1 MQIIGEMIKMIE
13 YGDLSND
20 AKQVLRLTM
29 VYPHLT
35 PNLKAAMK
43 LSDPLGTD
51 DMYFK
56 NGLTEL
62 ENAGLINM
70 NSTGFSG
77 DKIVTP
83 LAYQIIPKEVLVLSL
98 EEARKALKNI
108 TEEATFT
115 QRGRTIY

>member
-1 MQIIGEMIKMIE
+1 MIKMIE
-13 YGDLSND
+13 YGDLSKD
-20 AKQVLRLTM
+20 AKQVLKLTM

-35 PNLKAAMK
+35 PNLKAAMR

-51 DMYFK
+51 DMFFK

-62 ENAGLINM
+62 ENAGLINL
-70 NSTGFSG
+70 NSTGAS

-83 LAYQIIPKEVLVLSL
+83 LAYEIVPKEVLVLSL

>member
-1 MQIIGEMIKMIE
+1 MIE

-20 AKQVLRLTM
+20 AKQVLKLTM

-35 PNLKAAMK
+35 PSLKAVM
-43 LSDPLGTD
+43 SMGESPTDNDPF
-51 DMYFK
+51 FK

-62 ENAGLINM
+62 EKAGLINL
-70 NSTGFSG
+70 SSSEATS

-83 LAYQIIPKEVLVLSL
+83 LAYQIMPKEVLVVTL
-98 EEARKALKNI
+98 EEARKALKSI

>member
-1 MQIIGEMIKMIE
+1 MIE
-13 YGDLSND
+13 YGDLSKD
-20 AKQVLRLTM
+20 AKQVLKLTM

-35 PNLKAAMK
+35 PSLKAVMK
-43 LSDPLGTD
+43 LNDSGTD
-51 DMYFK
+51 DDQFFK

-62 ENAGLINM
+62 QKFGLINL
-70 NSTGFSG
+70 NSTGMTG

-83 LAYQIIPKEVLVLSL
+83 LAYQIIPKDVLVLSL
-98 EEARKALKNI
+98 EEARKALKSI